1 MSENQKAGV
10 WYINGN
16 DLKHSNKIIVKLN
29 YNGVDIAVLKED
41 LDYSYQEILVKDKNN
56 EYWALGIAPIKF
68 KNFEKVI
75 KNPLS
80 EEKSYCDEMMKIYS
94 NDNVFKDFFDKKIK
108 DGKWFNKCELEY
120 IYRYYPDIYDNAKK
134 CREQILIQRN
144 RQRKE
149 EEQTKR
155 QHQKEEVTKINLA
168 FKKKLKEVKYKIFI
182 GENVPIDN
190 FEFYKDD
197 NYDNGKTTQNVIL
210 YLAKEYGIKIPLAT
224 QGFINNRLVNYN
236 FRTREFAYKLTNNK
250 KASVKMHEYLR
261 QIFEKVKEE
270 YKRELDLKK
279 NKSVGVR

>member
-144 RQRKE
+144 KQRKE

-155 QHQKEEVTKINLA
+155 QHQKEEVTKINSA

-197 NYDNGKTTQNVIL
+197 NYDNGKTTQNAIL

-250 KASVKMHEYLR
+250 KASVKMHEYLG

>member
-144 RQRKE
+144 KQRKE
-149 EEQTKR
+149 EEQIKR
-155 QHQKEEVTKINLA
+155 QHQKEEVTKINSA

-197 NYDNGKTTQNVIL
+197 NYDNGKTTQNAIL

>member
-29 YNGVDIAVLKED
+29 YNGIDIAVLKED

-144 RQRKE
+144 KQRKE
-149 EEQTKR
+149 EEQIKR
-155 QHQKEEVTKINLA
+155 QHQKEEVTKINSA

-197 NYDNGKTTQNVIL
+197 NYDNGKTTQNAIL

-236 FRTREFAYKLTNNK
+236 FRTKEFAYKLTNNK

>member
-144 RQRKE
+144 KQRKE
-149 EEQTKR
+149 EEQIKR
-155 QHQKEEVTKINLA
+155 QHQKEEVTKINSA

-197 NYDNGKTTQNVIL
+197 NYDNGKTTQNAIL

-250 KASVKMHEYLR
+250 KASVKMHEYLG
-261 QIFEKVKEE
+261 QISEKVKEE

>member
-16 DLKHSNKIIVKLN
+16 DLRHSNKIIVKLN

-41 LDYSYQEILVKDKNN
+41 LDYSYQEILVKDKKN

-144 RQRKE
+144 KQRKE
-149 EEQTKR
+149 EEQIKR
-155 QHQKEEVTKINLA
+155 QHQKEEVTKINSA

-197 NYDNGKTTQNVIL
+197 NYDNGKTTQNAIL

-236 FRTREFAYKLTNNK
+236 FRTKEFAYKLTNNK